1 MITTIGTTIAT
12 SVAQVMADNN
22 KKKTFVTE
30 RANTMLSLYGSYTAT
45 DKNGDKIIV
54 PGEFT
59 DKFEQ
64 ILNTKGKHDATI
76 GMQTH
81 LTAKSVHLNNLDD
94 PSMVSLYMDVE
105 PETYNTVRVEKLK
118 AFCFLDNNL
127 NNTSLNYNKVISV
140 FNYLP
145 VDTATNLAF

>member
-1 MITTIGTTIAT
+1 M
-12 SVAQVMADNN
+12 
-22 KKKTFVTE
+22 
-30 RANTMLSLYGSYTAT
+30 
-45 DKNGDKIIV
+45 
-54 PGEFT
+54 
-59 DKFEQ
+59 
-64 ILNTKGKHDATI
+64 NTKGKHNATI
-76 GMQTH
+76 GFQMH
-81 LTAKSVHLNNLDD
+81 LTAKSVHLNNLDE

-105 PETYNTVRVEKLK
+105 PETYNKVRVKKLK